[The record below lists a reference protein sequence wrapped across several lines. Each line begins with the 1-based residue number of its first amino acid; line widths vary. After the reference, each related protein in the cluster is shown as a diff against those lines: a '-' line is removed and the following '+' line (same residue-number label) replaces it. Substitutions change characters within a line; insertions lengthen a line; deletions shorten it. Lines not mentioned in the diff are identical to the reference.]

1 MPDFPIRKLGRNSP
15 IGKKYI
21 TRHYKIE
28 KKIESY
34 SLRNYTFN
42 ILDNKIYNMVLST
55 TFDEQSVHYYTF
67 KPKQLDLQN

>member
-1 MPDFPIRKLGRNSP
+1 MPDFPIGKLGRNSP

-21 TRHYKIE
+21 TKTLKNR

-55 TFDEQSVHYYTF
+55 TFDE
-67 KPKQLDLQN
+67 

>member
-1 MPDFPIRKLGRNSP
+1 MPDFPIGKLGRNSQ
-15 IGKKYI
+15 IGNKYI
-21 TRHYKIE
+21 TKALKNR

-55 TFDEQSVHYYTF
+55 TFDE
-67 KPKQLDLQN
+67 

>member
-1 MPDFPIRKLGRNSP
+1 MPDFPIGKLGRNSP

-21 TRHYKIE
+21 TKTLKNRKKK

-55 TFDEQSVHYYTF
+55 TFDE
-67 KPKQLDLQN
+67 